1 MILESTYQDLRL
13 LLDTLEG
20 IPLDNQKDIV
30 YREAV
35 QIIVETYEKEQ
46 TIINKLNTIVEKQN
60 ENQ

>member
-1 MILESTYQDLRL
+1 MILESTYQDLKL

-20 IPLDNQKDIV
+20 VPLDNQEDIV

-35 QIIVETYEKEQ
+35 SLLVTTYEE
-46 TIINKLNTIVEKQN
+46 NRN

>member
-20 IPLDNQKDIV
+20 LPLDNKKDIE

-35 QIIVETYEKEQ
+35 RLLVDTAESNKE
-46 TIINKLNTIVEKQN
+46 NDND
-60 ENQ
+60 

>member
-20 IPLDNQKDIV
+20 LPLDNKKDTE

-35 QIIVETYEKEQ
+35 RLLVETAESNKE
-46 TIINKLNTIVEKQN
+46 ID
-60 ENQ
+60 

>member
-20 IPLDNQKDIV
+20 LPIDNKKDIE

-35 QIIVETYEKEQ
+35 RLLVETAESDKEMD
-46 TIINKLNTIVEKQN
+46 
-60 ENQ
+60 

>member
-20 IPLDNQKDIV
+20 LPLDNKKDIE

-35 QIIVETYEKEQ
+35 RLLVETAESNKE
-46 TIINKLNTIVEKQN
+46 NDND
-60 ENQ
+60 

>member
-20 IPLDNQKDIV
+20 VPLDNQEDIV

-35 QIIVETYEKEQ
+35 SLLVTTYEE
-46 TIINKLNTIVEKQN
+46 NRN